1 MVAIVD
7 YGLGNLKSV
16 ACAFGRCGVDVRIT
30 SDARD
35 IAAAAA
41 VVLPGVGAF
50 EKAMGNLR
58 RLGLLDPVKA
68 TAAEAAAGGKPF
80 LGICL
85 GLQLLFEKS
94 FEHGEY
100 EGLAVL
106 PGIVA
111 RFAPGMKVPHMGW
124 NRVRHI
130 KESPLF
136 DGIEDG
142 AYFYFAHSYR
152 AEPARADLALGETDY
167 GGAYASAVSQGML
180 FALQF
185 HPEKSGETGLRM
197 IGNFLRMAGE
207 SDGR

>member
-1 MVAIVD
+1 MIAVVD

-16 ACAFGRCGVDVRIT
+16 ACAFARCGADVRVT
-30 SDARD
+30 SDPRD

-58 RLGLLDPVKA
+58 RLGLLDPVR
-68 TAAEAAAGGKPF
+68 EAAAAATAGGRPF

-94 FEHGEY
+94 FEHGEHG
-100 EGLAVL
+100 GLAVL

-111 RFAPGMKVPHMGW
+111 RFAAGLKVPHMGW
-124 NRVRHI
+124 NRVRQNRG
-130 KESPLF
+130 SPLF
-136 DGIEDG
+136 DGIEDW

-152 AEPARADLALGETDY
+152 AEPARADLTLGETDY
-167 GGAYASAVSQGML
+167 GGAYASAVSRGTL

-185 HPEKSGETGLRM
+185 HPEKSGGTGLKM
-197 IGNFLRMAGE
+197 IRNFLRMAEERRG
-207 SDGR
+207 